1 MARRHHPRYSNQKH
15 KHLKRPRSWHRSCLK
30 TIDQIAEEL
39 GVENQRKREAL
50 EQWLPAQEKNLKD

>member
-1 MARRHHPRYSNQKH
+1 MARRNHPRYSNQKH

-39 GVENQRKREAL
+39 GVENQADGVARYLSVDDERE
-50 EQWLPAQEKNLKD
+50 EVEE

>member
-1 MARRHHPRYSNQKH
+1 MARRNRPRYSNQKH

-39 GVENQRKREAL
+39 GVKNQRKREEVRSGL
-50 EQWLPAQEKNLKD
+50 NGPTSV

>member
-1 MARRHHPRYSNQKH
+1 MARRNRPRYSNQKH

-39 GVENQRKREAL
+39 GVGNRRKREGMRSDL
-50 EQWLPAQEKNLKD
+50 NEPTSV

>member
-1 MARRHHPRYSNQKH
+1 MARRRRPRYSNQKH

-39 GVENQRKREAL
+39 GVENQANGVARAL
-50 EQWLPAQEKNLKD
+50 LVDDEWEEVEE

>member
-1 MARRHHPRYSNQKH
+1 MARRNRPRYSNQKH

-39 GVENQRKREAL
+39 GVGNRRKREGIRSGL
-50 EQWLPAQEKNLKD
+50 NEPTSV